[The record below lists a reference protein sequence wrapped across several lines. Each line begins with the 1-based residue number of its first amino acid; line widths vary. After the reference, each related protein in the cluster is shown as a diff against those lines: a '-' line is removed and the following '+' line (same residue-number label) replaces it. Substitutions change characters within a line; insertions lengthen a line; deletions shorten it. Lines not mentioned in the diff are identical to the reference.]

1 MEKRERNILVALATA
16 LIGGAVCAAV
26 AALRWC
32 SVCRISYLD
41 LGRAARAS
49 S

>member
-1 MEKRERNILVALATA
+1 MEKKNRNILVALATV
-16 LIGGAVCAAV
+16 LTGGAVCAAL

-41 LGRAARAS
+41 LGTFAPA
-49 S
+49 